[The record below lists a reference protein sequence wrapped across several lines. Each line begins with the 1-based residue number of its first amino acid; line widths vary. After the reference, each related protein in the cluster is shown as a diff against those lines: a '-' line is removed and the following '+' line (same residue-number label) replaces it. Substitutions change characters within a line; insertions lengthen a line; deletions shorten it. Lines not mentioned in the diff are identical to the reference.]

1 MTKCKSDYSMA
12 EREMFKPGN
21 TGVNKK
27 LISLAYFQKN
37 KPYYINSLVINLI
50 KLYFVHNL
58 LYHSISI
65 VIFVQSK
72 YINHCCP
79 SLLFTYLVL
88 SRSLTYLIALIW
100 FKYSAIT
107 TYISLPGP
115 CPFRYLQL
123 HLLE

>member
-1 MTKCKSDYSMA
+1 MLQGSRNECAMTKCKSDCSMA

-79 SLLFTYLVL
+79 SLLFFYL
-88 SRSLTYLIALIW
+88 SGS
-100 FKYSAIT
+100 FKVT
-107 TYISLPGP
+107 TL
-115 CPFRYLQL
+115 
-123 HLLE
+123 